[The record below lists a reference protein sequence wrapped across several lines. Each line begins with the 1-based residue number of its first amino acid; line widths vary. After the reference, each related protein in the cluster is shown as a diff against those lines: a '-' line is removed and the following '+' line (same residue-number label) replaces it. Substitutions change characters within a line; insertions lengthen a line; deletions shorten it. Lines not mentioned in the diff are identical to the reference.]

1 MNYPLNL
8 SFKLLAL
15 APQIS
20 VTDATG
26 KLVCFVKQKLFKLKE
41 AVTVYS
47 DAEKTKPLAQI
58 DADRILDISAQYHF
72 TSAVDQRKLGAVKR
86 RGMKSIWKCH
96 YEILDGD
103 QVVMTL
109 QEDNPWVKVLD
120 ALFMNI
126 PIIGM
131 FAGYVLHPSYTV
143 SRADGQAVLRL
154 KKMPAFFEGKFQMEK
169 LGELTPDEE
178 VRVLLSILMMTLLER
193 ARG

>member
-143 SRADGQAVLRL
+143 RRADGQAVLRL